1 MKAVMISIQPK
12 WCEKIANGQKTIEVR
27 KTRPKIDTPFK
38 CYIYETN
45 WKDNSYWSYR
55 HKGKLGK
62 VIGHFVCDR
71 IEELH
76 EYELTPSKNHY
87 ELEKERLDLFLKYSC
102 LSYDEICEYRK
113 NLPYFKPLYGWHIS
127 NLVIYEQPK
136 ELSEFFHY
144 CGDDTKCDGCPA
156 HYFSNTECGK
166 EDYCCSIIDGCKP
179 LTRPPQSWQFVEE
192 KEKENERN

>member
-1 MKAVMISIQPK
+1 MKAVMISIKPK
-12 WCEKIANGQKTIEVR
+12 WVEKIANGQKTIEVR

-71 IEELH
+71 IGEFFSPQSPLVITDTE
-76 EYELTPSKNHY
+76 
-87 ELEKERLDLFLKYSC
+87 DLFKKACLKREDTIKYIGEGKMG
-102 LSYDEICEYRK
+102 YA
-113 NLPYFKPLYGWHIS
+113 WHIS
-127 NLVIYEQPK
+127 ELVVYDEPK
-136 ELSEFFHY
+136 EIGEFFHY
-144 CGDDTKCDGCPA
+144 CGDDPKCDGCPA

-179 LTRPPQSWQFVEE
+179 LTRPPQSWCYVEE
-192 KEKENERN
+192 KENNNESRDST